1 MKSKEVGGR
10 AGHGAIY
17 PGGVG
22 KLPVGS
28 LPDPGPSPAL
38 LSAPRAAFPAPPALW
53 LLGSALCKL
62 QPWPHALPTSPAV
75 SELNPGG
82 TLPRAAFLAQSR

>member
-62 QPWPHALPTSPAV
+62 QPWPPALPTSPAV